1 MNTMTPDDAEYDE
14 DSDFES
20 LAINDDL
27 VPEYFEGDSGD
38 LPLIARKALVL
49 LVKRTHVTAITHPK
63 EWQAIL
69 DHQVGISR
77 CLNNFFLVLRIDEGN
92 EVAYKSQAGQDL
104 PHAFP
109 TLVQNRAYSR
119 DEVGVLIRLR
129 EVHRSATRDGQEA
142 AYVEVED
149 LLDSLRYLRPPET
162 RDNVQADKAAQRA
175 IERLTEDRFLLKSTN
190 DPQRLRVSPVIETL
204 LTVERLP
211 AFMDA
216 MLAEDADDEDDP
228 AEPPLD
234 TTVQGE
240 LDDGDH

>member
-1 MNTMTPDDAEYDE
+1 MNPTISETEYDE
-14 DSDFES
+14 DGDIDA
-20 LAINDDL
+20 LPINDDL
-27 VPEYFEGDSGD
+27 DPEYFEDDSGD
-38 LPLIARKALVL
+38 LPFIARKALVL
-49 LVKRTHVTAITHPK
+49 LMKRTHVAAITHPK

-69 DHQVGISR
+69 DHQGGINR
-77 CLNNFFLVLRIDEGN
+77 CLNNLFLVLRVDENN
-92 EVAYKSQAGQDL
+92 EVAYKTQAGQDL
-104 PHAFP
+104 THTFP

-142 AYVEVED
+142 AYVEVVD
-149 LLDSLRYLRPPET
+149 LLDSLRYLRPAET

-175 IERLTEDRFLLKSTN
+175 IEKLTEDRFLLKN
-190 DPQRLRVSPVIETL
+190 AGDPQRLRVSPVIETL

-216 MLAEDADDEDDP
+216 MLGDGADDEDV
-228 AEPPLD
+228 AESLRD
-234 TTVQGE
+234 MTVQGE